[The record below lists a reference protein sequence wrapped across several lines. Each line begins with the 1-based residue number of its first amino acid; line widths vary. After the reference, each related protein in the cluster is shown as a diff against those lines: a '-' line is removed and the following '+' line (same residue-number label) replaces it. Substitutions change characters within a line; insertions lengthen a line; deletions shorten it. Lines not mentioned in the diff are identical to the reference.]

1 MNGKNKELLRSKY
14 ENETGKK
21 PITSKGAKSSA
32 YQTWLKKSCTPHW
45 MSTATELFKY
55 EPELEAGTITFTEA
69 KKNARETTQLAEKC
83 IITPASRIQSKLK
96 EFEKRFS
103 I

>member
-1 MNGKNKELLRSKY
+1 MNGKNKDLLRIKF

-32 YQTWLKKSCTPHW
+32 YQSWLKNSCTPHW
-45 MSTATELFKY
+45 MSAATELFKF
-55 EPELEAGTITFTEA
+55 EPQLEAGTLTFDEA
-69 KKNARETTQLAEKC
+69 KKKARVTTQLAEKC
-83 IITPASRIQSKLK
+83 IITPASRIQARLK
-96 EFEKRFS
+96 EFEKKFS